1 MNKGFKALPENVQ
14 RKIDPEMAKK
24 YMGGGVVMDRPLFRQ
39 MGGPAAPMPQD
50 MMPPQGMMPPM
61 SPEEEVID
69 AEQSAEMAGREFVAN
84 MMGNIDAAEDVTSMI
99 NALRGNDA
107 PLESRYSE
115 LAGYVG
121 EADASQTP
129 ESVLAMVQPAIM
141 LTEEGAIDS
150 GIGELMSKMAGSEM
164 ETPDGSPTPM
174 GQGVGELM
182 AMGAGST
189 PPVNFRNGGP
199 VEVRRFANGTPPTG
213 NLSVISEAQRMA
225 PAYQKLFAGAMD
237 SEARAADLE
246 EQKRLS
252 QAQILFDIAQT
263 ALAAGAPTATPMSA
277 AERIAGAVGQTQLFD
292 KVGQRSAGLLQAKQ
306 AQAAE
311 DRQLRMAG
319 LQAGLSQAQAEE
331 KFRQDMQLAGA
342 KKTAPDMKTIY
353 TVDADGNPKIYDQ
366 FNMKNDDDIAR
377 YKAFIDPDNQEKL
390 DFEIYN
396 DETIKPFIK
405 AKEARLTGDIE
416 GEKTLPTEF
425 IVKQPFSV
433 TRNGVTVEFKTG
445 ELAYVTQNELDR
457 HANSL
462 GSISSG
468 TERVTLYPID
478 GIGKPVAYLKSS
490 TQIAALTGPNG
501 GYTTDPAAYVSRL
514 DEAKQE
520 RKEDRTFASQT
531 FYSIDST
538 GKTIRKTIN
547 TSGEQGKKDAEAL
560 LALGYTTDSSEA
572 NAVLADAFAQKQ
584 QERGF
589 NAVQFYKKNAD
600 GSFDRTVVNVVTA
613 EGRNK
618 ASDLFK
624 DGYTTDNAEANK
636 ALDEIYGIRKEKRTE
651 MQTIQAEIRAQT
663 FLKMAENRAEDR
675 TLSKEERDAAA
686 LLAKEERAKIAL
698 IEAENRAEDRT
709 LSAEDRAVARKKAE
723 EYRGELIAVRS
734 DIRQTKFDIAKEK
747 RALETAVA
755 KEGRDA
761 VAPFTRA
768 IGDKLFRI
776 DLSKPEDDQITLL
789 IDESTIPDVF
799 GSGTTGKVMSIVSN
813 EDLLSKYANNTLS
826 KEADGISPTDMEAA
840 LIAYNSPTSTAYS
853 ADAKDMVTTPGKALT
868 STMIDALRT
877 RKLNG
882 LSVPTGVYFPQDAL
896 DAAVD
901 ERLGIQN
908 GLDQAPPMTEFLGEA
923 AWGSKA
929 FVQNLTNNLLEF
941 AQAPAYFTEAKDA
954 IEAVKNLNQEFETV
968 FLASQE
974 IRDSV
979 YQGKKLE
986 DLTPKPAKFFGTGPD
1001 AARSKALNLYER
1013 LKRHIQITEAQL
1025 NDPNI
1030 PMPQTGPGSLQ
1041 KKQERLQTLKDL
1053 QAGYGVLAG
1062 LDLLS
1067 RGMDPADV
1075 DRSEAEQ
1082 ALIDELDR
1090 LSGIS
1095 GGDENDPDE

>member
-1 MNKGFKALPENVQ
+1 MNNTLN
-14 RKIDPEMAKK
+14 
-24 YMGGGVVMDRPLFRQ
+24 RPLFRQ

-107 PLESRYSE
+107 PLEARYSE

-213 NLSVISEAQRMA
+213 NSSVISEAQRMA
-225 PAYQKLFAGAMD
+225 PAYQKLFAGAID

-319 LQAGLSQAQAEE
+319 LQAGLGQAQAEE
-331 KFRQDMQLAGA
+331 KFRQEMQLAGA
-342 KKTAPDMKTIY
+342 RAAKTAPDMKTIY
-353 TVDADGNPKIYDQ
+353 RVDADGNPEIYDQ
-366 FNMKNDDDIAR
+366 FNMKDDNDLAR
-377 YKAFIDPDNQEKL
+377 YKAFIDPENQKSL
-390 DFEIYN
+390 GFKIYN
-396 DETIKPFIK
+396 AETIKPFIK
-405 AKEARLTGDIE
+405 AKETRLTSEIE

-433 TRNGVTVEFKTG
+433 TRNGVKVEFKTG

-478 GIGKPVAYLKSS
+478 GIGRPTAYLKSS
-490 TQIAALTGPNG
+490 TQIAALTGPDG
-501 GYTTDPAAYVSRL
+501 GYTLDPAAYVSRL
-514 DEAKQE
+514 DEAKQQ
-520 RKEDRTFASQT
+520 RQEDRTFDDKT

-538 GKTIRKTIN
+538 GKTIRQTIN
-547 TSGEQGKKDAEAL
+547 VSGEQGKKDAEAL

-572 NAVLADAFAQKQ
+572 NAALADAFAQKQ

-589 NAVQFYKKNAD
+589 NAVQFYRKRED
-600 GSFDRTVVNVVTA
+600 GGFDRTVVNVVTA

-618 ASDLFK
+618 ASDLLK

-663 FLKMAENRAEDR
+663 FLKMAEIRAEDR
-675 TLSKEERDAAA
+675 TISKEQRDAAA
-686 LLAKEERAKIAL
+686 LLLKEERAKIAL

-734 DIRQTKFDIAKEK
+734 DIRQTSFDIAKEK

-813 EDLLSKYANNTLS
+813 EDLLSKYAKNTLS

-840 LIAYNSPTSTAYS
+840 LIVYNSPTSTAYS

-868 STMIDALRT
+868 STMIDALRI
-877 RKLNG
+877 RKSNG
-882 LSVPTGVYFPQDAL
+882 LSVPTGVYFPFDRL

-901 ERLGIQN
+901 KQLGIEN

-929 FVQNLTNNLLEF
+929 FVQNLVNNGLEF
-941 AQAPAYFTEAKDA
+941 VQAPSYFTEAKDA
-954 IEAVKNLNQEFETV
+954 IEAVKNLNQEFSTI
-968 FLASQE
+968 FLAAVE

-979 YQGKKLE
+979 YQGKKLD
-986 DLTPKPAKFFGTGPD
+986 DLTPKPAAFWGTGPD

-1013 LKRHIQITEAQL
+1013 LSRTIQIAEDQL
-1025 NDPNI
+1025 ADPSI
-1030 PMPQTGPGSLQ
+1030 PMPQTGPKSVQSKREIIQ
-1041 KKQERLQTLKDL
+1041 KLKDL
-1053 QAGYGVLAG
+1053 KAGYGVLAG

-1067 RGMDPADV
+1067 RGMDPADLN
-1075 DRSEAEQ
+1075 RSAKEQ
-1082 ALIDELDR
+1082 ALINELDK
-1090 LSGIS
+1090 LSGIA
-1095 GGDENDPDE
+1095 D